1 MRIVLF
7 QGEVLASKY
16 NLGSIGN
23 FPAPLSPPS
32 RTTEGYIVIESWI
45 LQLVGIFKFQ
55 VTETPALTDT
65 NNGGDSLGHILE
77 KVGEGWL

>member
-7 QGEVLASKY
+7 QGSVLASMC

-23 FPAPLSPPS
+23 FPGALSPPS
-32 RTTEGYIVIESWI
+32 RIVEGYIVIEPWI
-45 LQLVGIFKFQ
+45 LQPVGIFNFQ
-55 VTETPALTDT
+55 VTETPALTDI

-77 KVGEGWL
+77 KLSQGWL